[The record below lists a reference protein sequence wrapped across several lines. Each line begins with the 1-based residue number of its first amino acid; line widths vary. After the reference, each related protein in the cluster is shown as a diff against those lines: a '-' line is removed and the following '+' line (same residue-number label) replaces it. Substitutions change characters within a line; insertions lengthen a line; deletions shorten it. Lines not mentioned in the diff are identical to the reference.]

1 MKFVLVSALI
11 VMSFQVM
18 AAVGNPQDCLKQKK
32 ALDRRYCLDSY
43 LETVKETV
51 DAEREAVAKGLP
63 EKAKA
68 ERTAALEQDITAR
81 KDYLNLVK
89 TEIEL
94 QEKLLEDVKN
104 AKVAAAATPP
114 KKVEK
119 KKKKKDKGFKIKL

>member
-1 MKFVLVSALI
+1 MKYLMSFALI
-11 VMSFQVM
+11 LMSSQSF
-18 AAVGNPQDCLKQKK
+18 AAAGNPQYCLKQKK
-32 ALDRRYCLDSY
+32 SLDRRYCLDSY

-63 EKAKA
+63 EKTKT
-68 ERTAALEQDITAR
+68 ERAAALEQDITAR

-104 AKVAAAATPP
+104 ADRKSV
-114 KKVEK
+114 V
-119 KKKKKDKGFKIKL
+119 